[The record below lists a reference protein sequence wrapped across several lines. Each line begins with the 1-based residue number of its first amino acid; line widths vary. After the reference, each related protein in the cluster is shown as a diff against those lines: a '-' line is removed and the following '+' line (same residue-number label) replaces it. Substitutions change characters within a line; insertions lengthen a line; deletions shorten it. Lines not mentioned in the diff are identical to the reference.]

1 MYRGGGS
8 QGNVTRAPTIVITT
22 EFNKKDGFI
31 QAWQSV
37 VDQFREVLI
46 GVGMEDVDCEV
57 IEGCSK
63 QSNLGV
69 SHRNV

>member
-8 QGNVTRAPTIVITT
+8 QGNVASTPTIVITT
-22 EFNKKDGFI
+22 EFSEKDGSI

-46 GVGMEDVDCEV
+46 GVGMENVQCEI
-57 IEGCSK
+57 IEEWSK
-63 QSNLGV
+63 QSSLGV